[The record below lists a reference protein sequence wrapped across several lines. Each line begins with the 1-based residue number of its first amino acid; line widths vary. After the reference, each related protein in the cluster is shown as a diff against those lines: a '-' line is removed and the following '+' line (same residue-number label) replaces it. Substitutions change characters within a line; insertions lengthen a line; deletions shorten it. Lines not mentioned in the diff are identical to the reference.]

1 MLFAPI
7 FGFIGILVYAALAA
21 VTIYLIVLIIKALR
35 KYINASDAR
44 EAKSQVRKSLGEVL
58 KQHRMRCQMNQEFVA
73 EAIGVS
79 RQTVSKWENGVTD
92 PTTSNLM
99 ALAKLYGITAEE
111 LIQAVSE

>member
-1 MLFAPI
+1 MI
-7 FGFIGILVYAALAA
+7 FTAIIGYIGILVYAALAA
-21 VTIYLIVLIIKALR
+21 VAIFVVVLIIKALR
-35 KYINASDAR
+35 KYINATDVR
-44 EAKSQVRKSLGEVL
+44 EEKSQVRKSLGEVL
-58 KQHRMRCQMNQEFVA
+58 KQHRMRCQMTQEFVA